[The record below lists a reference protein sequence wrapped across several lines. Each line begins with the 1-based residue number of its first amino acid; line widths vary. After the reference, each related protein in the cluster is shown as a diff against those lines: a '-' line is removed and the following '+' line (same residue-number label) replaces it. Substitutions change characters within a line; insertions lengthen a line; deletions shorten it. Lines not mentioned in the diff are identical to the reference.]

1 LSQANLDFS
10 DTSATGARGPYRGRF
25 APSPT
30 GPLHIGSLVTA
41 LASWL
46 DARVHGGT
54 WLVRIEDIDFQRNVP
69 GADRDILASLEAL
82 GLTPDETPQWQSA
95 HLQRFEAALAQLQ
108 AIDKLYPCG
117 CTRREIAD
125 SVTTI
130 DANGHLRHQTLIYPG
145 TCRDGLHGRQPR
157 AWRVRV
163 PDADADAATI
173 CFNDRWQGTQCQ
185 NLAKAV
191 GDFVLKRADGMWAY
205 QIAVVV
211 DDAAQGITDV
221 VRGADLLD
229 STPRQIYLQQLL
241 GLPALRY
248 LHVPVVVNA
257 DGEKLSKQT
266 GARAISRSEPLAA
279 LTEAARHLGLEIR
292 ADDVEEFYRDAVPAW
307 ANRLARLAPAA

>member
-1 LSQANLDFS
+1 MSQANLEFPES
-10 DTSATGARGPYRGRF
+10 VAPAARTPYRGRF

-46 DARVHGGT
+46 DARAHGGT

-69 GADRDILASLEAL
+69 GADRDILASLETL
-82 GLTPDETPQWQSA
+82 GLVSDEAPQWQSA
-95 HLQRFEAALAQLQ
+95 HLHRFEAALAQLQ
-108 AIDKLYPCG
+108 AIDRLYPCG
-117 CTRREIAD
+117 CPRREIAD
-125 SVTTI
+125 SVTTV
-130 DANGHLRHQTLIYPG
+130 DAQGRPRHQTLIYPG
-145 TCRDGLHGRQPR
+145 TCRNGLMGRPAR
-157 AWRVRV
+157 AWRVRL
-163 PDADADAATI
+163 PDADAATVG
-173 CFNDRWQGTQCQ
+173 FDDRWQGTQRQ
-185 NLAKAV
+185 NLAEAV

-211 DDAAQGITDV
+211 DDAEQGITDV

-229 STPRQIYLQQLL
+229 STPRQIYLQRLL
-241 GLPALRY
+241 GLPAVRY

-266 GARAISRSEPLAA
+266 GARAINRSQPLAA

-292 ADDVEEFYRDAVPAW
+292 ADDLEGFYRAAVPAW
-307 ANRLARLAPAA
+307 ANRLARLTPAT

>member
-1 LSQANLDFS
+1 MSQANLEFPES
-10 DTSATGARGPYRGRF
+10 VAAAPRGPYRGRF

-54 WLVRIEDIDFQRNVP
+54 WLIRIEDIDFQRNVP
-69 GADRDILASLEAL
+69 GADRDILASLETL
-82 GLTPDETPQWQSA
+82 GLVPDEAPQWQSA
-95 HLQRFEAALAQLQ
+95 HLPRFEAALAQLQ
-108 AIDKLYPCG
+108 AIDRLYPCG

-125 SVTTI
+125 SITTV
-130 DANGHLRHQTLIYPG
+130 DAQGRLRHQTLIYPG
-145 TCRDGLHGRQPR
+145 TCRNGLMGRPPR
-157 AWRVRV
+157 AWRVRL
-163 PDADADAATI
+163 PEADAATV
-173 CFNDRWQGTQCQ
+173 CFDDRWQGTQCQ
-185 NLAKAV
+185 NLAEAV

-229 STPRQIYLQQLL
+229 STPRQIYLQRLL

-257 DGEKLSKQT
+257 AGEKLSKQT
-266 GARAISRSEPLAA
+266 GARAINRSQPLAA

-292 ADDVEEFYRDAVPAW
+292 AADMEEFYRAAVPAW
-307 ANRLARLAPAA
+307 AQRLAQLTPAA

>member
-1 LSQANLDFS
+1 MSQANLEFPES
-10 DTSATGARGPYRGRF
+10 VAPAARTPYRGRF

-46 DARVHGGT
+46 DARAHGGT

-69 GADRDILASLEAL
+69 GADRDILASLETL
-82 GLTPDETPQWQSA
+82 GLVSDEAPQWQSA
-95 HLQRFEAALAQLQ
+95 HLHRFEAALAQLQ
-108 AIDKLYPCG
+108 AIDRLYPCG

-125 SVTTI
+125 SVTTV
-130 DANGHLRHQTLIYPG
+130 DAQGRPRHQTLIYPG
-145 TCRDGLHGRQPR
+145 TCRNGLMGRPAR
-157 AWRVRV
+157 AWRVRL
-163 PDADADAATI
+163 PDADAATV
-173 CFNDRWQGTQCQ
+173 CFDDRWQGTQRQ
-185 NLAKAV
+185 NLAEAV

-211 DDAAQGITDV
+211 DDAEQGITDV

-229 STPRQIYLQQLL
+229 STPRQIYLQRLL
-241 GLPALRY
+241 GLPAVRY

-266 GARAISRSEPLAA
+266 GARAINRSQPLAA

-292 ADDVEEFYRDAVPAW
+292 ADDLEGFYRAAVPAW
-307 ANRLARLAPAA
+307 ANRLARLTPAT

>member
-1 LSQANLDFS
+1 MSQANLD
-10 DTSATGARGPYRGRF
+10 TSETATALPRGTYRGRF

-69 GADRDILASLEAL
+69 GADRDILAALEAL
-82 GLTPDETPQWQSA
+82 GLVSDEAPQWQST
-95 HLQRFEAALAQLQ
+95 HLPRFETALEQLQ
-108 AIDKLYPCG
+108 AIGKLYPCG

-130 DANGHLRHQTLIYPG
+130 DANGRLRHQTLIYPG
-145 TCRDGLHGRQPR
+145 TCRNGLHGRQAR

-163 PDADADAATI
+163 PETDAATV
-173 CFNDRWQGTQCQ
+173 CFNDRWQGVQCQ
-185 NLAKAV
+185 NLADAV

-221 VRGADLLD
+221 VRGSDLLD

-266 GARAISRSEPLAA
+266 GAHAINRGEPLAA
-279 LTEAARHLGLEIR
+279 LTEAARHLGLDIR
-292 ADDVEEFYRDAVPAW
+292 ADDVEGFYRDAVPAW
-307 ANRLARLAPAA
+307 ANRLMQLTPAA

>member
-1 LSQANLDFS
+1 MSQANLDFPDS
-10 DTSATGARGPYRGRF
+10 TIASRGPYRGRF

-69 GADRDILASLEAL
+69 GADRDILATLEAL
-82 GLTPDETPQWQSA
+82 GLIADEAPQWQSS
-95 HLQRFEAALAQLQ
+95 HLARFESALERLQ
-108 AIDKLYPCG
+108 TVGKLYPCG

-130 DANGHLRHQTLIYPG
+130 DANGRLRHQTLIYPG
-145 TCRDGLHGRQPR
+145 TCRNGLHGRPAR

-163 PDADADAATI
+163 PDTQAASV

-185 NLAKAV
+185 NLAEAV

-248 LHVPVVVNA
+248 LHVPVVVNTE
-257 DGEKLSKQT
+257 GEKLSKQT
-266 GARAISRSEPLAA
+266 GARAIDRNQPLAA
-279 LTEAARHLGLEIR
+279 LTEAARHLGLEIH
-292 ADDVEEFYRDAVPAW
+292 AQDVEGFYREAVPAW
-307 ANRLARLAPAA
+307 ANRLARLTPAA

>member
-1 LSQANLDFS
+1 MSQANLEFPES
-10 DTSATGARGPYRGRF
+10 IAPPPRGPYRGRF

-30 GPLHIGSLVTA
+30 EPLHIGSLVTA

-46 DARVHGGT
+46 DARAHGGT

-69 GADRDILASLEAL
+69 GADRDILASLETL
-82 GLTPDETPQWQSA
+82 GLVSDEAPQWQSA
-95 HLQRFEAALAQLQ
+95 HLHRFEAALAQLQ
-108 AIDKLYPCG
+108 AIDRLYPCG

-125 SVTTI
+125 SVTTV
-130 DANGHLRHQTLIYPG
+130 DAQGRLRHQTLIYPG
-145 TCRDGLHGRQPR
+145 TCRNGLMGRPAR
-157 AWRVRV
+157 AWRVRL
-163 PDADADAATI
+163 PDADAATVG
-173 CFNDRWQGTQCQ
+173 FDDRWQGTQRQ
-185 NLAKAV
+185 NLAEAV

-211 DDAAQGITDV
+211 DDAEQGITDV

-229 STPRQIYLQQLL
+229 STPRQIYLQRLL
-241 GLPALRY
+241 GLPAVRY

-266 GARAISRSEPLAA
+266 GARAINRSQPLAA

-292 ADDVEEFYRDAVPAW
+292 VDDLEGFYRAAVPAW
-307 ANRLARLAPAA
+307 ANRLARLTPAT

>member
-1 LSQANLDFS
+1 LSQANLD
-10 DTSATGARGPYRGRF
+10 TSETATALPRGTYRGRF

-82 GLTPDETPQWQSA
+82 GLVSDEAPQWQST
-95 HLQRFEAALAQLQ
+95 HLPRFETALEQLQ
-108 AIDKLYPCG
+108 AIGKLYPCG

-130 DANGHLRHQTLIYPG
+130 DANGRLRHQTLIYPG
-145 TCRDGLHGRQPR
+145 TCRSGLHGRQPR

-163 PDADADAATI
+163 PEADAATI
-173 CFNDRWQGTQCQ
+173 CFNDRWQGMQCQ
-185 NLAKAV
+185 NLAEAV

-221 VRGADLLD
+221 VRGSDLLD

-241 GLPALRY
+241 GLPVLRY
-248 LHVPVVVNA
+248 LHVPVVVNT

-266 GARAISRSEPLAA
+266 GAHAINRSEPLAA
-279 LTEAARHLGLEIR
+279 LTEAARHLGLDIR
-292 ADDVEEFYRDAVPAW
+292 ADDVEGFYRDAVPAW
-307 ANRLARLAPAA
+307 ANRLAQLTPAA

>member
-1 LSQANLDFS
+1 MSQANLEFPEPV
-10 DTSATGARGPYRGRF
+10 APAPRGPYRGRF

-69 GADRDILASLEAL
+69 GADRDILASLEVL
-82 GLTPDETPQWQSA
+82 GLVPDETPQWQSA
-95 HLQRFEAALAQLQ
+95 HLHRFEAALAQLQ
-108 AIDKLYPCG
+108 AIDRLYPCG

-125 SVTTI
+125 SVTTV
-130 DANGHLRHQTLIYPG
+130 DAQGHLRHQTLIYPG
-145 TCRDGLHGRQPR
+145 TCRNGLMGRPPR
-157 AWRVRV
+157 AWRVRL
-163 PDADADAATI
+163 PDTDAATI
-173 CFNDRWQGTQCQ
+173 RFDDRWQGTQCQ
-185 NLAKAV
+185 NLAEAV

-229 STPRQIYLQQLL
+229 STPRQIYLQRLL
-241 GLPALRY
+241 GLPTVRY

-266 GARAISRSEPLAA
+266 GARAINRSQPLTA

-292 ADDVEEFYRDAVPAW
+292 AADMEGFYRAVVPAW
-307 ANRLARLAPAA
+307 ANRLAQLTPAA

>member
-1 LSQANLDFS
+1 MSQANLEFPEPI
-10 DTSATGARGPYRGRF
+10 APAPRGPYRGRF

-46 DARVHGGT
+46 DARVHDGT

-69 GADRDILASLEAL
+69 GADRDILASLEML
-82 GLTPDETPQWQSA
+82 GLVPDETPQWQSA
-95 HLQRFEAALAQLQ
+95 HLHRFEAALAQLQ
-108 AIDKLYPCG
+108 AIDRLYPCG

-125 SVTTI
+125 SVTTV
-130 DANGHLRHQTLIYPG
+130 DAQGHLRHQTLIYPG
-145 TCRDGLHGRQPR
+145 TCRNGLMGRPPR
-157 AWRVRV
+157 AWRVRL
-163 PDADADAATI
+163 PDTDAATV
-173 CFNDRWQGTQCQ
+173 CFDDRWQGTQCQ
-185 NLAKAV
+185 NLAEAV

-211 DDAAQGITDV
+211 DDAAQDITDV

-229 STPRQIYLQQLL
+229 STPRQIYLQRLL
-241 GLPALRY
+241 GLPTVHY

-266 GARAISRSEPLAA
+266 GARAINRSQPLAA

-292 ADDVEEFYRDAVPAW
+292 AADMEGFYRAVVPAW
-307 ANRLARLAPAA
+307 ANRLAQLTPAA

>member
-1 LSQANLDFS
+1 LSQANLDFPE
-10 DTSATGARGPYRGRF
+10 SAAASPRGPYRGRF

-46 DARVHGGT
+46 DARVHHGT

-69 GADRDILASLEAL
+69 GADRDILAALDAL
-82 GLTPDETPQWQSA
+82 GLLPDEAPQWQSA
-95 HLQRFEAALAQLQ
+95 HLHRFEAALAQLQ
-108 AIDKLYPCG
+108 AVDKLYPCG

-125 SVTTI
+125 SVTTV
-130 DANGHLRHQTLIYPG
+130 DASGRLRHQTLIYPG
-145 TCRDGLHGRQPR
+145 TCRNGLNGRPPR

-163 PDADADAATI
+163 PDADAATV
-173 CFNDRWQGTQCQ
+173 CFNDRWQGLHCQ
-185 NLAKAV
+185 NVAEAV

-205 QIAVVV
+205 QIAVVA
-211 DDAAQGITDV
+211 DDAEQGITDV

-229 STPRQIYLQQLL
+229 STPRQIYLQRLL

-248 LHVPVVVNA
+248 LHVPVIVNA

-266 GARAISRSEPLAA
+266 GARAINRNQPLAA

-292 ADDVEEFYRDAVPAW
+292 AADVEGFYRDAVPAW
-307 ANRLARLAPAA
+307 ANRLAQLAPAT

>member
-1 LSQANLDFS
+1 MSQANLEFPES
-10 DTSATGARGPYRGRF
+10 VAPAARTPYRGRF

-46 DARVHGGT
+46 DARAHGGT

-69 GADRDILASLEAL
+69 GADRDILASLETL
-82 GLTPDETPQWQSA
+82 GLVSDEAPQWQSA
-95 HLQRFEAALAQLQ
+95 HLHRFEAALAQLQ
-108 AIDKLYPCG
+108 AIDRLYPCG

-125 SVTTI
+125 SVTTV
-130 DANGHLRHQTLIYPG
+130 DAQGRPRHQTLIYPG
-145 TCRDGLHGRQPR
+145 TCRNGLMGRPAR
-157 AWRVRV
+157 AWRVRL
-163 PDADADAATI
+163 PDADAATV
-173 CFNDRWQGTQCQ
+173 CFDDRWQGTQQQ
-185 NLAKAV
+185 NLAEAV

-211 DDAAQGITDV
+211 DDAEQGITDV

-229 STPRQIYLQQLL
+229 STPRQIYLQRLL
-241 GLPALRY
+241 GLPVVRY

-266 GARAISRSEPLAA
+266 GARAINRSQPLAA

-292 ADDVEEFYRDAVPAW
+292 ADDLEGFYRAAVPAW
-307 ANRLARLAPAA
+307 ANRLARLTPAT

>member
-1 LSQANLDFS
+1 MSQANLDFLDS
-10 DTSATGARGPYRGRF
+10 AATSRGPYRGRF

-46 DARVHGGT
+46 DTRVHGGT

-69 GADRDILASLEAL
+69 GADRDILATLEAL
-82 GLTPDETPQWQSA
+82 GLIADEAPQWQSS
-95 HLQRFEAALAQLQ
+95 HLSRFEAALEQLQ
-108 AIDKLYPCG
+108 DVGALYPCG

-125 SVTTI
+125 SITTI
-130 DANGHLRHQTLIYPG
+130 DANGRLRHQTLIYPG
-145 TCRDGLHGRQPR
+145 TCRNGLNGRPPR

-163 PDADADAATI
+163 PEPDAATV
-173 CFNDRWQGTQCQ
+173 CFNDRWQGRQCQ
-185 NLAKAV
+185 NLAEAV

-205 QIAVVV
+205 QIAVVM

-257 DGEKLSKQT
+257 EGEKLSKQT
-266 GARAISRSEPLAA
+266 GARAINRSQPLAA
-279 LTEAARHLGLEIR
+279 LTEAARHLGLEIH
-292 ADDVEEFYRDAVPAW
+292 AEDVEGFYRDAVPAW
-307 ANRLARLAPAA
+307 ANRLARLTPTA